1 MDGTTTEM
9 DGTTTEMDGK
19 AVAKGQQVAEM
30 DGKVVVKG
38 GQLVAN
44 CDLVSFNKTLSSWY
58 RDV

>member
-1 MDGTTTEM
+1 M